1 MSKKVWLISLS
12 VISLV
17 AALSFILININSK
30 DKATNKQQ
38 VQEFVKAEGPYKE
51 FDAAAEEFFIAYQIK
66 DYDTMKKYLPKSEV
80 EQSLELT
87 DAKKGDILHP
97 NYREEMKGQYK
108 IKATDFYY
116 KSHNQIIYL
125 VDFWDPATGNPHRFG
140 IYGVEKKNNKYF
152 VINRIDSMINGLHF
166 KQETGNAYLR
176 ISTLKELMAKYP
188 NNVYEVKSQY

>member
-1 MSKKVWLISLS
+1 M
-12 VISLV
+12 ISLV

-30 DKATNKQQ
+30 DKATNIQQ
-38 VQEFVKAEGPYKE
+38 VKEVVKAEAPYKE
-51 FDAAAEEFFIAYQIK
+51 FDAVAEEFFIAYQIK

-87 DAKKGDILHP
+87 NAKKGDILHP
-97 NYREEMKGQYK
+97 NYREKMIGQYK
-108 IKATDFYY
+108 IKAVDFYY

-125 VDFWDPATGNPHRFG
+125 VDFFDPATGNPHRFG
-140 IYGVEKKNNKYF
+140 MYGVEKKEDKYF

-188 NNVYEVKSQY
+188 NNVYKVKSQY